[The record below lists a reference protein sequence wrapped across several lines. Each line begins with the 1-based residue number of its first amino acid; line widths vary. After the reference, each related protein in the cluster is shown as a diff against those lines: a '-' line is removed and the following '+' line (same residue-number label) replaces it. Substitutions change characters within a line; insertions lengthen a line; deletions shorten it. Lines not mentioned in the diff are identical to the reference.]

1 MFGLKRE
8 RTLCVGVVG
17 LGLIGGSMAKALKKY
32 TGHLVYGCD
41 IDEGTLSEAL
51 ADGAIDEAVAE
62 NDLSMCDLVF
72 FALYPQQTVAF
83 VRENI
88 RQFRP
93 GALLVDL
100 CGVKRFPV
108 ENLTDFCAENGLCFI
123 GGHPMAGRECWGF
136 SGSDADLYKGAS
148 MILTPGEH
156 ASAPALE
163 LLEGLFADL
172 GFGSITTTTPAAHD
186 SMIAFTSQLAHVVS
200 SAYIKSPRAREH
212 EGFSA
217 GSYKDLTR
225 VAKLNPQM
233 WTELFLENADDLVE
247 EIDTITAHLAEYR
260 KAIAE
265 NDAETLFRLLDDG
278 RRIKEELDR

>member
-100 CGVKRFPV
+100 CGV
-108 ENLTDFCAENGLCFI
+108 
-123 GGHPMAGRECWGF
+123 
-136 SGSDADLYKGAS
+136 
-148 MILTPGEH
+148 
-156 ASAPALE
+156 
-163 LLEGLFADL
+163 
-172 GFGSITTTTPAAHD
+172 
-186 SMIAFTSQLAHVVS
+186 
-200 SAYIKSPRAREH
+200 
-212 EGFSA
+212 
-217 GSYKDLTR
+217 
-225 VAKLNPQM
+225 
-233 WTELFLENADDLVE
+233 
-247 EIDTITAHLAEYR
+247 
-260 KAIAE
+260 
-265 NDAETLFRLLDDG
+265 
-278 RRIKEELDR
+278 